1 LAKKTVVKQFK
12 AETWSEINTA
22 IEAASKEELLEALRQ
37 YHKKRA
43 ETLKA

>member
-1 LAKKTVVKQFK
+1 MVKKAVVEQFK
-12 AETWSEINTA
+12 AETWSEINAA

-43 ETLKA
+43 ETSKA

>member
-1 LAKKTVVKQFK
+1 LVKKTLVEQFK
-12 AETWSEINTA
+12 AETWSEINMA
-22 IEAASKEELLEALRQ
+22 IEAASRDELLEALRQ

>member
-1 LAKKTVVKQFK
+1 LAKKTVVEQFK

>member
-1 LAKKTVVKQFK
+1 LVKKAVVEQLK

-37 YHKKRA
+37 YHKRKA